1 MADDKETAR
10 KLGEPIVVFLHA
22 DVCKTGPLKVPVPYP
37 IIAPLSSSIDIAA
50 TVRATQVPTFAMKS
64 SVPLVIGD
72 EAGSG
77 GGVASG
83 TFAGTGST
91 FPTGSSRNVRAEK
104 SLLIRNGD
112 PFAMNG
118 GNTSGMLVYQPGGAP
133 KGQVDAA
140 GKPSKNPNPPVNPT
154 KKEQGWLDWATDKA
168 AEGWNATSDAAEK
181 AYDIGKKLNEDY
193 AIVPRALGTLQAA
206 GGLGEMGLGAVG
218 LAAPTGVTQV
228 LGGAAVLHGAD
239 NTSTGLRQ
247 AWTGKYQNTLTQQ
260 GAAKAASLAGAS
272 PEAAELFGDT
282 VDLGSNLLAP
292 AAAIKS
298 AAAKELAAAAKAEAQ
313 ALAKKEAL
321 ELEKAAAKKSAMQE
335 VNGVRVL
342 KKPARP
348 PTDHVKYPNDMKP
361 YQNADG
367 TWKYPDNQGFLGA
380 SKDEVLPKGTV
391 LDRFGGEKGDF
402 LSPAGTPYEGRALP
416 PTSKN
421 APYNAYEVMRPL
433 PVQSGP
439 IAPAFGQPGG
449 GTQFLAPRSV
459 GDLVDSGYLRRLP

>member
-77 GGVASG
+77 GGVVSG

-91 FPTGSSRNVRAEK
+91 FPTGSSSNVRAEK
-104 SLLIRNGD
+104 SWLIRNGD
-112 PFAMNG
+112 AFAMNG

-140 GKPSKNPNPPVNPT
+140 GKPSKNPNPPVTPR
-154 KKEQGWLDWATDKA
+154 KKEQGYLDWLTDKA
-168 AEGWNATSDAAEK
+168 GEALNATSDAAEK
-181 AYDIGKKLNEDY
+181 AYDVGKKLNEQY
-193 AIVPRALGTLQAA
+193 AIVPRLAAVAQGTGALA
-206 GGLGEMGLGAVG
+206 EMGLGAVG

-228 LGGAAVLHGAD
+228 LGGVALGHGAD
-239 NTSTGLRQ
+239 GFATALKQGWSGEWQ
-247 AWTGKYQNTLTQQ
+247 DTLTQ
-260 GAAKAASLAGAS
+260 
-272 PEAAELFGDT
+272 
-282 VDLGSNLLAP
+282 
-292 AAAIKS
+292 
-298 AAAKELAAAAKAEAQ
+298 
-313 ALAKKEAL
+313 
-321 ELEKAAAKKSAMQE
+321 KAAASAAEGLGASEGTAGLIGAAVDLIAGLIAPTTGAKKLFSPKSSG
-335 VNGVRVL
+335 GVRVL
-342 KKPARP
+342 KKPVRP
-348 PTDHVKYPNDMKP
+348 PTDHVKYPKDMKP

-367 TWKYPDNQGFLGA
+367 TWKYPDNQGFAGA
-380 SKDEVLPKGTV
+380 SKDEILQPGTV

-421 APYNAYEVMRPL
+421 APYNAYEVIRPL
-433 PVQSGP
+433 PVQSGE